1 MCHSPVRQRE
11 VPHAVRAPF
20 FVAAR
25 CAAAGWLR
33 RTGAQLAQHTDL
45 ERGDRLMAAKK
56 KAAAK
61 KGGKKK

>member
-1 MCHSPVRQRE
+1 M
-11 VPHAVRAPF
+11 
-20 FVAAR
+20 
-25 CAAAGWLR
+25 AGWLR